1 MSVSTTLFKLR
12 FLLALAASSIFASQV
27 LATPIVRVSPSAT
40 TLAVGQAFQVNL
52 IGEDFLDLYAY
63 NFTLNFD
70 PARIQAVSVEEGSL
84 LASAGTTFFI
94 PGVIDNFIGSI
105 SFTGN
110 TLIGAITGA
119 NGNGTLAIMGFEA
132 IAEGASPLSLAD
144 LLFLDS
150 GLTDL
155 VTTPQES
162 RVTVIADSG
171 SPIPEPA
178 TLSLVVMG
186 IGTYFFLRRRRN
198 NDSFISEP
206 SEPVNTARESM
217 AGA

>member
-1 MSVSTTLFKLR
+1 MSISTPLITLR
-12 FLLALAASSIFASQV
+12 FLLALAASSLFASQV
-27 LATPIVRVSPSAT
+27 LATPIVRVSPSTT
-40 TLAVGQAFQVNL
+40 TLALGQAFQVSL
-52 IGEDFLDLYAY
+52 IGEDFIDLYAY

-70 PARIQAVSVEEGSL
+70 PARIQAVSVDEGFL

-94 PGVIDNFIGSI
+94 PGVIDNVIGSI

-110 TLIGAITGA
+110 TLIGAIPGA

-132 IAEGASPLSLAD
+132 IAEGSSPLSLAD

-150 GLTDL
+150 GLADL

-162 RVTVIADSG
+162 IVTVIADSG

-178 TLSLVVMG
+178 TLSLVLMG
-186 IGTYFFLRRRRN
+186 IGTYVFLRQRKIR
-198 NDSFISEP
+198 
-206 SEPVNTARESM
+206 
-217 AGA
+217 